1 MSNDKRIM
9 WLAMAT
15 DIKTTTHACGGG
27 EWSIEIYDGSDFLFE
42 LVGSN
47 GTRNDEEADDLWGDL
62 EQLFKEARKITA
74 CMPSLEDTALTER
87 NRIINA

>member
-1 MSNDKRIM
+1 M

-15 DIKTTTHACGGG
+15 DIRTTTHACGGG

-47 GTRNDEEADDLWGDL
+47 GTRNDEETDDLWGDL

-74 CMPSLEDTALTER
+74 CMPSLDDWASCNHTEMVR
-87 NRIINA
+87 ECN